1 MPHPSVVLATAG
13 YDHTIR
19 FWEATSGRCYR
30 TLQYT
35 DSQVN
40 RLEIT
45 PDKQLLAAAGNPHIR
60 LFEINSNQP
69 TPLLSYDNHTSNVT
83 AVGFQQDAKWMYSG
97 SEDGTVKI
105 WDLRAPGCQREYE
118 SRGAVNTVVL
128 HPNQTELI
136 SGDQNGNIR
145 VWDLTANSCSCELV
159 PEVDTPIRSLTCMW
173 DGSLVVAANNVG
185 TCFVWRLLR
194 GNQMMTNFEPL
205 HKLKAHNTYIL
216 KCLLSPEFCEPHR
229 VTTKQLCAALCTT
242 APNPPKLI
250 A

>member
-1 MPHPSVVLATAG
+1 MSQPSVILATAS

-19 FWEATSGRCYR
+19 FWEAQTGRCYR
-30 TLQYT
+30 NIQYP

-45 PDKQLLAAAGNPHIR
+45 PDKRYLAAAGNPHIR
-60 LFEINSNQP
+60 LFDINSSNPQP
-69 TPLLSYDNHTSNVT
+69 VMSYDSHTNNVM
-83 AVGFQQDAKWMYSG
+83 AVGFPSNGNWMYSG

-118 SRGAVNTVVL
+118 SRAAVNTVVL

-159 PEVDTPIRSLTCMW
+159 PEVDTAVRSLTVMF
-173 DGSLVVAANNVG
+173 DGTLVVAANNNG
-185 TCFVWRLLR
+185 TCFVWRLLS
-194 GNQMMTNFEPL
+194 GTQTMTNFEPL
-205 HKLKAHNTYIL
+205 HRLQAHKGYIL
-216 KCLLSPEFCEPHR
+216 KCLLSPEYCEPNR
-229 VTTKQLCAALCTT
+229 FV
-242 APNPPKLI
+242 PSE
-250 A
+250 